1 MFDSM
6 LMVLFVMSYAALV
19 TAVAWLL
26 WRDHEARGL
35 MDQMAAHMKAVL
47 ETNGR
52 VMSLLNTAARRR
64 PTKTGK

>member
-26 WRDHEARGL
+26 WRDHEARSML
-35 MDQMAAHMKAVL
+35 HEMAAHMKAVL
-47 ETNGR
+47 ETNAQ
-52 VMSLLNTAARRR
+52 VMTLLNSAARRR
-64 PTKTGK
+64 ATKSGK